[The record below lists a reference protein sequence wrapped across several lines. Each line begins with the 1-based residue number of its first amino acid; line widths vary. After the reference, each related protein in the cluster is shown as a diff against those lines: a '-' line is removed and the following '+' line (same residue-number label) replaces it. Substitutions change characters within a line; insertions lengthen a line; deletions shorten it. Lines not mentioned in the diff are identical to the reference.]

1 MRSLIVTEFLSL
13 DGVVDSPGGGE
24 HPHAGWTF
32 KDVEFDMAAYE
43 LKGREQQEAGAMLI
57 GRVSYDEFAPV
68 WPTMEEFAEY
78 NAMPKYVVSS
88 TLTDPTWNNTTVI
101 DSDVVAAVT
110 ALKEQPGRELQV
122 HGSCGLV
129 HTLHDAGL
137 VDEYRL
143 IVAPVVLGSGKK
155 LFAEG
160 SAPTGFGLVTSERTA
175 AGCLYAVLR
184 PSGEVRV
191 AEAAVQYG
199 KDVIV

>member
-88 TLTDPTWNNTTVI
+88 TLTDPEWNNTTVLRSL
-101 DSDVVAAVT
+101 DEVAE
-110 ALKEQPGRELQV
+110 LKKGDGGPILV
-122 HGSCGLV
+122 HGSPTLAQGLAA
-129 HTLHDAGL
+129 AGL
-137 VDEYRL
+137 VDRYHFL
-143 IVAPVVLGSGKK
+143 TFPVVLGSGKK
-155 LFAEG
+155 LFAADG
-160 SAPTGFGLVTSERTA
+160 ADKRKLKLVEHATYPN
-175 AGCLYAVLR
+175 GIQMAVW
-184 PSGEVRV
+184 
-191 AEAAVQYG
+191 
-199 KDVIV
+199 DVVG